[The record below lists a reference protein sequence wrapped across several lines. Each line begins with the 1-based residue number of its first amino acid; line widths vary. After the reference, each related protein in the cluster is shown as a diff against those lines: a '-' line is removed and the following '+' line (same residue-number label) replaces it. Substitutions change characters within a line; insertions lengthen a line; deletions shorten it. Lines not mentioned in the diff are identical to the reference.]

1 MRLFYRSMSTGSKFI
16 FEATE
21 ERRIVQ
27 DLENAFYASMYLE
40 DASCYNEIELISC
53 LLQTLV
59 NGGKLDKALKDYLV
73 GCLRE
78 TKKELFEI
86 QVRLQKT
93 EERLETL
100 REKYHDLLN
109 KQKE

>member
-1 MRLFYRSMSTGSKFI
+1 MRLFYRSMPTGSRFI
-16 FEATE
+16 FESSDSRA
-21 ERRIVQ
+21 IVQ
-27 DLENAFYASMYLE
+27 DMENSFYNSMSLE

-59 NGGKLDKALKDYLV
+59 NGGKLEKALKDYLV

-86 QVRLQKT
+86 QDRLQKT

>member
-1 MRLFYRSMSTGSKFI
+1 MRLFYRSMATVSQFI

-21 ERRIVQ
+21 QSRIVQ
-27 DLENAFYASMYLE
+27 NLENSFYASMYLE
-40 DASCYNEIELISC
+40 EASGYNEIDLVSC

-59 NGGKLDKALKDYLV
+59 NGNKLDKAFKDYLV

-78 TKKELFEI
+78 TKKELFGT
-86 QVRLQKT
+86 QDRLQKT

-100 REKYHDLLN
+100 REKYRELLN
-109 KQKE
+109 KNKE